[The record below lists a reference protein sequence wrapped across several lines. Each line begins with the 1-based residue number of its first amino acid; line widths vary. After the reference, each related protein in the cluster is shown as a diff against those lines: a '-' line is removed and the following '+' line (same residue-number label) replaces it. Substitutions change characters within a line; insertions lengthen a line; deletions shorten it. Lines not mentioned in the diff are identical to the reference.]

1 VAALFL
7 AEPRGETQV
16 GNTLASELEST
27 SPSFTS
33 ALQTDHPPRPSDE
46 LHSDS
51 PNASS
56 GTGTGHD
63 IVRDLLQSIER
74 PEAATSTTALDN
86 ALAALKGLITR
97 QEIDDAEWMRTAR
110 LLRSAAVERT
120 SSSPRAASVALL
132 LSDALS
138 FTDADSIGAADRAPL
153 TTGLRTL
160 LQPFISTDQERSVLA
175 ELLAHRW
182 YVTPAFAGE
191 DFATAAGV

>member
-1 VAALFL
+1 MAALFL
-7 AEPRGETQV
+7 AEPRSETQV

-27 SPSFTS
+27 SPPFTNP
-33 ALQTDHPPRPSDE
+33 LQTDHPPRPSDGP
-46 LHSDS
+46 HPDI
-51 PNASS
+51 PNVSS
-56 GTGTGHD
+56 GTGTGQD
-63 IVRDLLQSIER
+63 IVKDLLQAIER
-74 PEAATSTTALDN
+74 AETAISTTALDN
-86 ALAALKGLITR
+86 ALAALKGLITK

-110 LLRSAAVERT
+110 LLRSAAIERT

-138 FTDADSIGAADRAPL
+138 FTDADSIAAADRAPL

-160 LQPFISTDQERSVLA
+160 LQPFISTDQERAVLA